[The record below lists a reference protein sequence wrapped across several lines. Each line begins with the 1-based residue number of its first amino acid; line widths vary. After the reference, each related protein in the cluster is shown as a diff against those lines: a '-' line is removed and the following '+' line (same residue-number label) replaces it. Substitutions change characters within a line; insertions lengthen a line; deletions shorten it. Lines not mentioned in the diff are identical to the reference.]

1 MTWLSPRRRSGV
13 VLALASSVL
22 AVFAVVTV
30 RATASAAGVPPPGA
44 GSSAASAEAWSPRDG
59 RPAGAIDAVRASGVG
74 RASNAGR
81 ASRVVRGTSAAADVY
96 PAFDAASFGG
106 AMRFRSVGPYR
117 GGRVCAV
124 SGVRGRPATFY
135 FGATGG
141 GVWKT
146 DDAGAHWENVSDRD
160 FRTGSVGAIAVAPSD
175 ANVIYVGTGESQM
188 RGNVEAG
195 DGVYKSTDAGRI
207 WANVGL
213 RETRHISRVVV
224 DPRDPQ
230 VVYVAA
236 LGEAWGPSRERG
248 VYRSRDGGRS
258 WQRVLFVD
266 DRTGAADLAMDPR
279 NPRVLFAGMWQAYRA
294 PWSIE
299 SGGPA
304 SGLYRSTDGGDS
316 WTKLAG
322 GLPTGTV
329 GRIGVAVS
337 GAREGRVWAIVE
349 AREGGLFRSDDGG
362 AEWQR
367 VSAAHALR
375 QRAWYYSW
383 VYADPR
389 NADTVW
395 LPNVE
400 LNKSIDGGRTFTM
413 VGRRFGDNHDLWID
427 PDDPERMIL
436 GNDSGAR
443 ITWNGGRTWSSAD
456 NQPTAQ
462 IYRVAIDRREPYWLY
477 GAQQDNTT
485 VGIPSA
491 APGPGI
497 GRGDWHPVGGGE
509 CGWVAPDPGDPEVV
523 YAGGYGGQ
531 ITRYDHRAR
540 QGREIVAWPQQ
551 IDGQAT
557 RDLKYRFNWNAPI
570 LVSRHE
576 PHVLYHAA
584 QLLLRSRDGGAS
596 WEEISPD
603 LTRNDKG
610 KQGFSGGPI
619 GLEITGVEV
628 YDTIFALAESAF
640 DAATIWAGSDDGLV
654 HVTRDGGKSWADVTP
669 RGLPEWIQVNALEAS
684 PLDPGGA
691 YLAAT
696 MYKLGDRRPY
706 LLRTGD
712 YGKSWSRI
720 DGGIPEGAFTRVARA
735 DPVRRGLL
743 YAGTEKGLY
752 VSLDDGTSWQ
762 PFQLN
767 LPVVPITDLAVA
779 GRDLVVATQ
788 GRSFWILDDLTPL
801 REWQRAKALREAMLF
816 PPLPAARDDGAAL
829 DAEDAARAGLGEN
842 APAGLVVYYW
852 LARAGEKSAAPAV
865 EIEILAG
872 GKVIRRV
879 SSRRVKTETTEAKP
893 GGAAAEVDDAAP
905 AVLEPK
911 AGLNRFVWDLRRE
924 EPKLLVPK
932 LIFDDYP
939 PAGVRVAPGTYTVRL
954 RVGAQTVEQEARVL
968 PNPRAAAAAG
978 AASAADLERQEQL
991 LAAIHARLEETHEL
1005 VRRIRDLE
1013 AQLRDRM
1020 ERVGRDG
1027 AGGGGGGAGAG
1038 GVAAARAVGG
1048 DGGSGAATGAG
1059 ALEESARRL
1068 TTRLDAV
1075 AAKLWNPELQAD
1087 EDSLVYTPRLD
1098 FQFAALAGILS
1109 EADARPTAAEER
1121 RFADLESQLA
1131 SLRAQLREIWKRDVP
1146 AVNSALE
1153 AQGLPRLA
1161 VPWQ

>member
-1 MTWLSPRRRSGV
+1 MAEDAMTWLSLRRCSGAA
-13 VLALASSVL
+13 LALAVPSLV
-22 AVFAVVTV
+22 VFAAVS
-30 RATASAAGVPPPGA
+30 APAAAGTGSARAARGA
-44 GSSAASAEAWSPRDG
+44 RAGG
-59 RPAGAIDAVRASGVG
+59 RPAL
-74 RASNAGR
+74 
-81 ASRVVRGTSAAADVY
+81 
-96 PAFDAASFGG
+96 DAASFGG

-124 SGVRGRPATFY
+124 AGVRGRPATFY

-146 DDAGAHWENVSDRD
+146 DDAGGHWENVSDRD
-160 FRTGSVGAIAVAPSD
+160 FRTGSIGAIAVAPSD
-175 ANVIYVGTGESQM
+175 ANVIYAGTGESQM

-195 DGVYKSTDAGRI
+195 DGVYRSTDAGRSWI
-207 WANVGL
+207 NVGL

-224 DPRDPQ
+224 DPRDAQ
-230 VVYVAA
+230 VVFVAA
-236 LGEAWGPSRERG
+236 LGEAWGPNRERG
-248 VYRSRDGGRS
+248 VYRSRDGGKS
-258 WQRVLFVD
+258 WLRVLFVD
-266 DRTGAADLAMDPR
+266 DKTGAADLAMDPR
-279 NPRVLFAGMWQAYRA
+279 NPRVLFAAMWQAYRA
-294 PWSIE
+294 PWSLE

-304 SGLYRSTDGGDS
+304 SGLYRSSDGGDS

-322 GLPTGTV
+322 GLPTGIV

-389 NADTVW
+389 HADTVW

-462 IYRVAIDRREPYWLY
+462 IYRVAIDQREPYWLY
-477 GAQQDNTT
+477 GAQQDSTT
-485 VGIPSA
+485 VAIPSA

-497 GRGDWHPVGGGE
+497 GSGDWHPVGGGE
-509 CGWVAPDPGDPEVV
+509 CGWMAPDPTDPEVV

-531 ITRYDHRAR
+531 ITRYDHRTR

-557 RDLKYRFNWNAPI
+557 RDLRYRFNWNAPI
-570 LVSRHE
+570 LVSRHQ

-584 QLLLRSRDGGAS
+584 QLLLRSRDRGET

-603 LTRNDKG
+603 LTRNDKS

-628 YDTIFALAESAF
+628 YGTVFALAESAF

-669 RGLPEWIQVNALEAS
+669 RGLPPWSQVNALEAS

-706 LLRTGD
+706 LYKTGD
-712 YGKSWSRI
+712 YGKSWRRI
-720 DGGIPEGAFTRVARA
+720 DGGIPEGAFTRVVRA
-735 DPVRRGLL
+735 DPARRGLL

-752 VSLDDGTSWQ
+752 VSLDDGASWL

-779 GRDLVVATQ
+779 GKDLVVATQ

-801 REWQRAKALREAMLF
+801 RQWQTETAGREMTLF

-842 APAGLVVYYW
+842 PPAGLVVYYW
-852 LARAGEKSAAPAV
+852 LAQGPEGAEAVEKGTTQAV

-872 GKVIRRV
+872 GKVIRGV
-879 SSRRVKTETTEAKP
+879 SSRKTKSETAEARP

-911 AGLNRFVWDLRRE
+911 AGLNRFVWDLRME

-939 PAGVRVAPGTYTVRL
+939 PAAARVAPGTYTVRL
-954 RVGAQTVEQEARVL
+954 RVGKRTVEQEARVL

-978 AASAADLERQEQL
+978 AASAADLERQARL
-991 LAAIHARLEETHEL
+991 LAAVHARLEETHDL

-1013 AQLRDRM
+1013 AQLRDRT
-1020 ERVGRDG
+1020 ERAARGG
-1027 AGGGGGGAGAG
+1027 AGGTGAGGASAGAG
-1038 GVAAARAVGG
+1038 GSSAAI
-1048 DGGSGAATGAG
+1048 GAG
-1059 ALEESARRL
+1059 AVEESARRL
-1068 TTRLDAV
+1068 TARLDAV

-1098 FQFAALAGILS
+1098 FQFAALAGILA

-1121 RFADLESQLA
+1121 RFADLDSQLA
-1131 SLRAQLREIWKRDVP
+1131 ALRAELREIWEKEIP
-1146 AVNSALE
+1146 ACSRALE
-1153 AQGLPRLA
+1153 AQGLPALA
-1161 VPWQ
+1161 ALPWR